1 MQVSKVSMQN
11 YSQNFNGASKL
22 NKDVI
27 SHLIDYN
34 PNNITEN
41 EFREFVHYLAKN
53 KINKT
58 FVEPQKFITK
68 SERLELQEFRDMVHY
83 LAENKINRTFIC

>member
-1 MQVSKVSMQN
+1 MQVLKVSLQN
-11 YSQNFNGASKL
+11 YSHSFNGGSKL
-22 NKDVI
+22 KKDVI

-41 EFREFVHYLAKN
+41 EYREFVHYLATN

-58 FVEPQKFITK
+58 FVEPKKFITEA
-68 SERLELQEFRDMVHY
+68 ERQKLQDFRDMVHY
-83 LAENKINRTFIC
+83 LAENEINRIFIC